1 MASKRIKWM
10 SGMPLFLLVALFSWT
25 AFASS
30 PFIHSEGE
38 ITIDPSGGFLKITL
52 DSLLEVGWQGEGWQT
67 SVLSTIT
74 QNEFSKLEIKG
85 STTLVGIALTSNTVF
100 DPQSASFTSTQEEAN
115 FTWNGLQVEGIER
128 LEKKGLGFGILVQA
142 GDNSPF
148 QQLRMRFNLKQYQD
162 EIIDETFCPSFSSAK
177 LDLKLPVPCLD
188 FIFLEI
194 DWKKDGFEE
203 AWVSL
208 GQGVEILPWLSLG
221 TSVSFRLDEKRVTL
235 SPSLSVSSPPGV
247 DLFCGID
254 WDAAN
259 NKLVGLKLYGIGF
272 HGEVGGVRF
281 RSLTSLAEDEI
292 DLVKD
297 PYWELLGFIWKI
309 SRCCGEGEARLAFY
323 FGDGYLFDLSEI
335 DFEGEIPLTQAASI
349 SGVVCLTTAGLP
361 SLTLGWHL
369 DL

>member
-1 MASKRIKWM
+1 MKTLCVFVTFLVTGWM
-10 SGMPLFLLVALFSWT
+10 
-25 AFASS
+25 AFAAS
-30 PFIHSEGE
+30 PFLHSGGE

-74 QNEFSKLEIKG
+74 QNEFSKLEVKG
-85 STTLVGIALTSNTVF
+85 STTLLGVALTSNTVF

-115 FTWNGLQVEGIER
+115 FTWNGLQVEGIGR
-128 LEKKGLGFGILVQA
+128 LEKRGLGFGILVQA
-142 GDNSPF
+142 GDSSPF
-148 QQLRMRFNLKQYQD
+148 QQLWMRFNLKQYRD
-162 EIIDETFCPSFSSAK
+162 EIIDETSCPSFSSAK

-188 FIFLEI
+188 FISLEI
-194 DWKKDGFEE
+194 GWKNDGFEE

-208 GQGVEILPWLSLG
+208 EQGVEILPWLSLG
-221 TSVSFRLDEKRVTL
+221 TSVSFRLDEKKVTL
-235 SPSLSVSSPPGV
+235 YPSLSVSSPPGV

-259 NKLVGLKLYGIGF
+259 NKIVGLKLYGIGF

-292 DLVKD
+292 DLVKG
-297 PYWELLGFIWKI
+297 PYWELLGLIWKVPC
-309 SRCCGEGEARLAFY
+309 RCGEGEASLAFY